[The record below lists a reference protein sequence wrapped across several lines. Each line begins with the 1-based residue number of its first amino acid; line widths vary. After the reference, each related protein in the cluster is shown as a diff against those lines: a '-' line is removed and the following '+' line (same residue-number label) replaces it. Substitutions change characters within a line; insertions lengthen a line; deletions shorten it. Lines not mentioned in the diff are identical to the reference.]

1 MTYSG
6 FSIVQSPKRIEQ
18 LKLDLA
24 AAWQRLQEAEAA
36 LAEEQAAINAF
47 RMHCRLKLGDL
58 VERLLEVRVQK
69 QRLLTELELGQQTEE
84 MGVPFA
90 EADQLGEEGEKRRLD
105 DQKEAGTAMPALSI
119 RDKAAEKRL
128 YRELARRFHPDLA
141 AGSMERAYTT
151 AIMAAINRAYK
162 AGDIDALRQM
172 AGELDPAIVAEFSG
186 GETEEMRKLQQ
197 QILACKRRQNK
208 VAHQAQ
214 TLHEENTAR
223 LWRKAQQLIQE
234 GLNWWEE
241 VRTELEKEI
250 SYATQEVEQLK
261 QQKE

>member
-6 FSIVQSPKRIEQ
+6 FSIVQSPRQIEQ

-24 AAWQRLQEAEAA
+24 DARQRLQEAEAA
-36 LAEEQAAINAF
+36 LTEEQASINAF

-69 QRLLTELELGQQTEE
+69 QRLLTELELGQQAEE
-84 MGVPFA
+84 MELPFA
-90 EADQLGEEGEKRRLD
+90 EAHRLGEEGEKRRLD
-105 DQKEAGTAMPALSI
+105 DPKEVGTAMPALSV

-162 AGDIDALRQM
+162 AGDIAALRQM
-172 AGELDPAIVAEFSG
+172 AGELDPAVVAEFSG
-186 GETEEMRKLQQ
+186 GETEEIRKLQH

-250 SYATQEVEQLK
+250 RYATQEIEQLK
-261 QQKE
+261 HPKG